1 MSKVRNERVG
11 AVQRSCEC
19 EVGSILDCHSSE
31 LGVSLVVAGAIFG
44 EFGLMSS
51 GGKSRTKCFKFDFWR
66 RSRTKCV
73 CYDHFW
79 KKSHRTCVF
88 FNPEIAGALDV
99 AIVAQNASR
108 KRDG

>member
-51 GGKSRTKCFKFDFWR
+51 GGKSRTKC
-66 RSRTKCV
+66 V